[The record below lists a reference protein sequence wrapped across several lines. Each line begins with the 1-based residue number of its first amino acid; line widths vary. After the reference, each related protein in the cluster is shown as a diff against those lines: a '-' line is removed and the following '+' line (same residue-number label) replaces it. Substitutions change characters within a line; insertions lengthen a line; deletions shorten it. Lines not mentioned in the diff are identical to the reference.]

1 MPGICGRKRT
11 LAERRCPFLA
21 LWMQQGPANDS
32 KDRHKAKM
40 ENHRSL
46 RERRPH
52 PATLGKSPQTAA
64 NASFPPVNRSLA
76 EQRTRRNSRCS
87 QHRDEQ
93 SLTAFK
99 DDGIVV
105 GTTSGGNDGQRDHV
119 QRDSGCA

>member
-40 ENHRSL
+40 ENHWSL

-52 PATLGKSPQTAA
+52 PATLGKSPQTARLTLLFRLLTGV
-64 NASFPPVNRSLA
+64 SRSSVLA
-76 EQRTRRNSRCS
+76 ETLDVPSTETSSR
-87 QHRDEQ
+87 
-93 SLTAFK
+93 
-99 DDGIVV
+99 
-105 GTTSGGNDGQRDHV
+105 
-119 QRDSGCA
+119 